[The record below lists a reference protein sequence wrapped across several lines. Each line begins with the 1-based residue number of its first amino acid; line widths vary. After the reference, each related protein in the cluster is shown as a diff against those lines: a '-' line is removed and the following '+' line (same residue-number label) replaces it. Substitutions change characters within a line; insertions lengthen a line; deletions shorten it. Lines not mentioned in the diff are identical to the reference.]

1 MTAVPP
7 KMRERIAGEEQ
18 ARPRLGRG
26 LAALLADPGAAP
38 GGGEG
43 LDHRT
48 VPVEFLR
55 PNPKNPRRRIESADL
70 ADLADSIRA
79 KGILQPIIVRAI
91 PKVAG
96 SFEIIAGERRWR
108 AAQAAQLT
116 EVPVIVI
123 EADDREAL
131 AFAIIENVQRA
142 DLNAI
147 EEAMAYERLA
157 QEFSYSQAELSA
169 VIGKSRSHVA
179 NTVRLLKL
187 PAAVVDEV
195 VAGALTAGHARAL
208 LSCADPEA
216 VARRIVAE
224 GLTVRDVEALAQ
236 RDAAERGPSTQ
247 APGGGGRRRPSD
259 ESRALAAEFSAVLG
273 LPVRH
278 HVRGDRQELRIRL
291 SSPDDLATLRS
302 VFAARGNQRERR

>member
-1 MTAVPP
+1 MTATPH
-7 KMRERIAGEEQ
+7 KTRERGGGEDH

-26 LAALLADPGAAP
+26 LAALLADPGAP
-38 GGGEG
+38 SGGQEG
-43 LDHRT
+43 LHHRI

-55 PNPKNPRRRIESADL
+55 PNPKNPRRRFENTDL
-70 ADLADSIRA
+70 AELAESIRA
-79 KGILQPIIVRAI
+79 KGILQPIIVRSI
-91 PKVAG
+91 PNVAG

-108 AAQAAQLT
+108 AAQVAALT

-157 QEFSYSQAELSA
+157 QEFSYSQTELSA

-179 NTVRLLKL
+179 NTLRLLKL
-187 PAAVVDEV
+187 PPPVVDQV
-195 VAGALTAGHARAL
+195 MTGALTAGHARAL
-208 LSCADPEA
+208 LACADPEA
-216 VARRIVAE
+216 VARRIAAE
-224 GLTVRDVEALAQ
+224 GLTVRDVEGLAQ
-236 RDAAERGPSTQ
+236 RESAERAQPEEP
-247 APGGGGRRRPSD
+247 AVRRRAQPSQT
-259 ESRALAAEFSAVLG
+259 SRALAAEFSAALG

-278 HVRGDRQELRIRL
+278 HVRGDIQELRIRL
-291 SSPDDLATLRS
+291 ASPDDLTALRS
-302 VFAARGNQRERR
+302 VLKARPQG

>member
-1 MTAVPP
+1 MTVVPP
-7 KMRERIAGEEQ
+7 KIRERAGSEEQ

-26 LAALLADPGAAP
+26 LAALLADPGGTP
-38 GGGEG
+38 GAGEG
-43 LDHRT
+43 LQHRT

-70 ADLADSIRA
+70 ADLAESIRA
-79 KGILQPIIVRAI
+79 KGILQPIIVRALS
-91 PKVAG
+91 KVVG
-96 SFEIIAGERRWR
+96 SFEIVAGERRWR

-157 QEFSYSQAELSA
+157 HEFSYSQSELSA

-187 PAAVVDEV
+187 PASVVDQV
-195 VAGALTAGHARAL
+195 VAGLLTAGHARAL
-208 LSCADPEA
+208 LACANPEA

-224 GLTVRDVEALAQ
+224 SLTVRDVEALAQ
-236 RDAAERGPSTQ
+236 SDVAARAASPDTPTSRGRAQ
-247 APGGGGRRRPSD
+247 PSD
-259 ESRALAAEFSAVLG
+259 ESRALTAELSAALG

-278 HVRGDRQELRIRL
+278 HVRGDTQELRIRL
-291 SSPDDLATLRS
+291 SSPDDLAMLRS
-302 VFAARGNQRERR
+302 VFAAGGHQARR

>member
-1 MTAVPP
+1 MTS
-7 KMRERIAGEEQ
+7 KTKERAGSEEH

-26 LAALLADPGAAP
+26 LAALLADPGAPA
-38 GGGEG
+38 GGEG
-43 LDHRT
+43 LHHRV
-48 VPVEFLR
+48 VPIEFLR
-55 PNPKNPRRRIESADL
+55 PNPKNPRRRFETAEL
-70 ADLADSIRA
+70 AELADSIRA

-108 AAQAAQLT
+108 AAQAAALT

-147 EEAMAYERLA
+147 EEAMAYDRLA
-157 QEFSYSQAELSA
+157 QEFSYAQTELAA

-179 NTVRLLKL
+179 NTLRLLKL
-187 PAAVVDEV
+187 PPSVIEQVM
-195 VAGALTAGHARAL
+195 AGILTAGHARAL
-208 LSCADPEA
+208 LACADPEA

-224 GLTVRDVEALAQ
+224 GLTVRDVEGLAQ
-236 RDAAERGPSTQ
+236 RADRTVTAE
-247 APGGGGRRRPSD
+247 PGVGRRPQAS
-259 ESRALAAEFSAVLG
+259 EASRALAAEFSAIFG
-273 LPVRH
+273 LAVRH
-278 HVRGDRQELRIRL
+278 HVRGDIQELRIRL
-291 SSPDDLATLRS
+291 SSPDDIVALRS
-302 VFAARGNQRERR
+302 RLAAQAGRRP

>member
-1 MTAVPP
+1 MTAGPP
-7 KMRERIAGEEQ
+7 KIRERGGEEQ
-18 ARPRLGRG
+18 SRPRLGRG
-26 LAALLADPGAAP
+26 LAALLADPGGAP
-38 GGGEG
+38 GAGEG
-43 LDHRT
+43 LQHRT

-70 ADLADSIRA
+70 AELADSIRA

-157 QEFSYSQAELSA
+157 QEFSYSQTELSA

-187 PAAVVDEV
+187 PAVVVDQV
-195 VAGALTAGHARAL
+195 VAGLLTAGHARAL
-208 LSCADPEA
+208 LACADPEA
-216 VARRIVAE
+216 VARQIVAE

-236 RDAAERGPSTQ
+236 REVAERAPPAQ
-247 APGGGGRRRPSD
+247 AAPGRSRAQPSD
-259 ESRALAAEFSAVLG
+259 ESRAIAAEFSAALG
-273 LPVRH
+273 LTVRH
-278 HVRGDRQELRIRL
+278 HVRGDTQELRIRL
-291 SSPDDLATLRS
+291 SSSDDLATLRS
-302 VFAARGNQRERR
+302 VFRARGPQPSRR

>member
-7 KMRERIAGEEQ
+7 KTRERAAGEEQ

-26 LAALLADPGAAP
+26 LAALLADPGGAP
-38 GGGEG
+38 GGEA
-43 LDHRT
+43 LHHRT

-55 PNPKNPRRRIESADL
+55 PNPKNPRRRIGSADL
-70 ADLADSIRA
+70 AELADSIRA

-195 VAGALTAGHARAL
+195 AAGSLTAGHARAL

-236 RDAAERGPSTQ
+236 REVAERVSSTQ
-247 APGGGGRRRPSD
+247 APAGGGRRRPSD

-278 HVRGDRQELRIRL
+278 HVRGELQELRIRL

-302 VFAARGNQRERR
+302 VFTARGAHPERR